1 MKKRSEQ
8 AGRSMIYEVSDVT
21 KMSYSNEKFNVVID
35 KGTLGKFIFEFS
47 STKLFKSLK

>member
-8 AGRSMIYEVSDVT
+8 AGRSMIYEVGDVT

-35 KGTLGKFIFEFS
+35 KGTLGEFRY
-47 STKLFKSLK
+47 SLTNEPKTTI